1 MFERF
6 TERARKVV
14 VLAQEEARH
23 FNHNYIGTEH
33 LLLGLLREDEGV
45 AARALASLNVTLD
58 EVREQVESI
67 VGYGEEGTGA
77 QAPFTPRSKKVLE
90 LALREALQL
99 GHNYIGTEHILL
111 GLVRESRVSR
121 PAYSRNLD
129 VDPDKVRREVVRML
143 GGGRGRSRGGGGEGG
158 GRGVEAKR
166 PKTRQLDQYG
176 RNLTAYAE
184 EDKLDPVIGR
194 SQEIARIM
202 QILVRRTKNNPVI
215 IGEPGVG
222 KTAIV
227 EGLAEEIAEARVPD
241 ILADKE
247 VYTLDLGAL
256 VAGSKYRGE
265 FEERLKKIMKEITD
279 HGDIILFIDEIHNLV
294 GAGAAE
300 GAIDAAPILK
310 PASPR

>member
-45 AARALASLNVTLD
+45 AARALSALNVTLD

-67 VGYGEEGTGA
+67 VGYGEEGTGG

-111 GLVRESRVSR
+111 GLVRESEGVAARVLS
-121 PAYSRNLD
+121 NLG

-143 GGGRGRSRGGGGEGG
+143 GGGRSQRGRGGGGEAAGG
-158 GRGVEAKR
+158 GRGTEAKR
-166 PKTRQLDQYG
+166 PKTRQLD
-176 RNLTAYAE
+176 
-184 EDKLDPVIGR
+184 
-194 SQEIARIM
+194 
-202 QILVRRTKNNPVI
+202 
-215 IGEPGVG
+215 
-222 KTAIV
+222 
-227 EGLAEEIAEARVPD
+227 
-241 ILADKE
+241 
-247 VYTLDLGAL
+247 
-256 VAGSKYRGE
+256 
-265 FEERLKKIMKEITD
+265 
-279 HGDIILFIDEIHNLV
+279 
-294 GAGAAE
+294 
-300 GAIDAAPILK
+300 
-310 PASPR
+310 

>member
-111 GLVRESRVSR
+111 GLVKEKESVASQMLSSMGVEADEVHRRVI
-121 PAYSRNLD
+121 
-129 VDPDKVRREVVRML
+129 RML
-143 GGGRGRSRGGGGEGG
+143 GAEPHQRRRGLSSRLLGGSR
-158 GRGVEAKR
+158 AAR
-166 PKTRQLDQYG
+166 PEPQNFRARMEFEVRARCVDRTRESPQ
-176 RNLTAYAE
+176 T
-184 EDKLDPVIGR
+184 
-194 SQEIARIM
+194 
-202 QILVRRTKNNPVI
+202 ILVGLDYLYPAQGTGHDFFEAVD
-215 IGEPGVG
+215 
-222 KTAIV
+222 TAI
-227 EGLAEEIAEARVPD
+227 
-241 ILADKE
+241 
-247 VYTLDLGAL
+247 YTGA
-256 VAGSKYRGE
+256 S
-265 FEERLKKIMKEITD
+265 
-279 HGDIILFIDEIHNLV
+279 
-294 GAGAAE
+294 
-300 GAIDAAPILK
+300 
-310 PASPR
+310 

>member
-14 VLAQEEARH
+14 VLAQDEARH

-45 AARALASLNVTLD
+45 AAQALSSLSVTLD

-111 GLVRESRVSR
+111 GLVRESEGVAARVLS
-121 PAYSRNLD
+121 NLD
-129 VDPDKVRREVVRML
+129 VDPDKVRREVVRRL
-143 GGGRGRSRGGGGEGG
+143 GGGRGRSRGGAGGEAAGG
-158 GRGVEAKR
+158 GRGAVEAKR

-184 EDKLDPVIGR
+184 EEKLDPVIGR
-194 SQEIARIM
+194 SDEIARIM

-227 EGLAEEIAEARVPD
+227 EG
-241 ILADKE
+241 
-247 VYTLDLGAL
+247 
-256 VAGSKYRGE
+256 
-265 FEERLKKIMKEITD
+265 
-279 HGDIILFIDEIHNLV
+279 
-294 GAGAAE
+294 
-300 GAIDAAPILK
+300 
-310 PASPR
+310 

>member
-6 TERARKVV
+6 TERARKGVGP
-14 VLAQEEARH
+14 AQDEARH

-45 AARALASLNVTLD
+45 AAQALSSLNVTLD

-111 GLVRESRVSR
+111 GLVRESEGVAARVLS
-121 PAYSRNLD
+121 NLG

-143 GGGRGRSRGGGGEGG
+143 GGGRSQRGRSGSGEAAGG

-176 RNLTAYAE
+176 RNLTAFADE
-184 EDKLDPVIGR
+184 SKLDPVIGR
-194 SQEIARIM
+194 SQEIERIM
-202 QILVRRTKNNPVI
+202 QILARR
-215 IGEPGVG
+215 
-222 KTAIV
+222 
-227 EGLAEEIAEARVPD
+227 
-241 ILADKE
+241 
-247 VYTLDLGAL
+247 
-256 VAGSKYRGE
+256 S
-265 FEERLKKIMKEITD
+265 EERR
-279 HGDIILFIDEIHNLV
+279 G
-294 GAGAAE
+294 GGE
-300 GAIDAAPILK
+300 G
-310 PASPR
+310 S

>member
-33 LLLGLLREDEGV
+33 LLLGLLREDEGSPPRPRLPERHPRRG
-45 AARALASLNVTLD
+45 ARAGRVDRRLRRRGHRRPGSVHPAL
-58 EVREQVESI
+58 Q
-67 VGYGEEGTGA
+67 EGPGA
-77 QAPFTPRSKKVLE
+77 RA
-90 LALREALQL
+90 REALQL

-111 GLVRESRVSR
+111 GLVRESEGVAARVLT
-121 PAYSRNLD
+121 NLD

-143 GGGRGRSRGGGGEGG
+143 GGGRSRSRGGGGEAG

-215 IGEPGVG
+215 IGEPGSARPPSSRG
-222 KTAIV
+222 WPRRSPTAACPRSSRTKRSTRSTS
-227 EGLAEEIAEARVPD
+227 GRWSPAPS
-241 ILADKE
+241 
-247 VYTLDLGAL
+247 T
-256 VAGSKYRGE
+256 
-265 FEERLKKIMKEITD
+265 
-279 HGDIILFIDEIHNLV
+279 
-294 GAGAAE
+294 AASSRS
-300 GAIDAAPILK
+300 
-310 PASPR
+310 ASRRS